1 MKEEAKRK
9 LQQPIHLVFRHSLAL
24 FISISISLIMLT
36 SSVPTQ
42 MDKFLVA
49 HWPFDE
55 NSGDKIID
63 ATGNGNEGKTNSAK
77 WVEGKFKSALEFNGK
92 DNHVVIPDSKD
103 LDLAQELTLSAWVKF
118 QELKA
123 GVWKNLVRKEGH
135 MLLRSPVKISYK

>member
-1 MKEEAKRK
+1 
-9 LQQPIHLVFRHSLAL
+9 
-24 FISISISLIMLT
+24 
-36 SSVPTQ
+36 

-63 ATGNGNEGKTNSAK
+63 ATGNGNEGKINSAK

-103 LDLAQELTLSAWVKF
+103 LDLVQELTLSAWVKF

-123 GVWKNLVRKEGH
+123 GAWKNLVRKEGH